1 MNKYFGGEQHEMRK
15 SKIELKSYLNP
26 FDHCQKLK
34 VSDTQDMQHQPLD
47 TGPFYLSDE
56 MKEELKYDV
65 QLVENE
71 TKKFTRS
78 QLIDNL
84 KHTIQFTKY
93 PWHT

>member
-15 SKIELKSYLNP
+15 SKIEHESYLGP

-34 VSDTQDMQHQPLD
+34 VGDIQDMQYQPLD

-78 QLIDNL
+78 QLIDN
-84 KHTIQFTKY
+84 F
-93 PWHT
+93 